1 MKVIITAN
9 RRGGAG
15 KTATAHAIGAGLAH
29 RGYKILFIDMDS
41 QADLTYDLAA
51 DPSRHTAMDLLTGA
65 VPAEKTIQKKEKWD
79 LIPASMALDAAD
91 IAITGKGKEYRLRDA
106 LKPISNRYDFCIID
120 TPPALNIVTINALTA
135 AAGVVITAQ
144 PEIHSIQGAGL
155 LYNTLRQVRQISNK
169 ELKIYGILLTR
180 YNGRAVLS
188 KDMKTNAEAVAA
200 QLGTKVYSKP
210 IRECIAVKEA
220 QSWQQ
225 DIFTYSPRSNAAKDY
240 KALIDELIEDLKGDN

>member
-51 DPSRHTAMDLLTGA
+51 DPSRYSSMDLLTGD
-65 VPAEKTIQKKEKWD
+65 VPTEKTIQKKDTWD
-79 LIPASMALDAAD
+79 LIPASRALDAAD

-120 TPPALNIVTINALTA
+120 TPPALNIITINALTA
-135 AAGVVITAQ
+135 ATGVVITAQ

-155 LYNTLRQVRQISNK
+155 LYDTLRQVQKISNK
-169 ELKIYGILLTR
+169 DLRIYGILLTR
-180 YNGRAVLS
+180 YSGRAVLS
-188 KDMKTNAEAVAA
+188 KDMKSNTEAVAA
-200 QLGTKVYSKP
+200 QLGTKMYSTP
-210 IRECIAVKEA
+210 IRECIAIKEA
-220 QSWQQ
+220 QARQQ
-225 DIFTYSPRSNAAKDY
+225 DIFTYSPRSNGSKDY
-240 KALIDELIEDLKGDN
+240 TALIEELLEDLKGDN